1 MLQHI
6 VCATLPLM
14 IKIGLLGAAKIAPPA
29 IIEPAALRDDCTII
43 SVATR
48 DNARAVAFAETHSIP
63 ETDDSYEAL
72 IARSDIDLI
81 YNALPPHR
89 HADLSIAA
97 LKAGKAVLCEKP
109 FAMNA
114 AEAARMVAVAAETGG
129 TLIEAYHYRFHP
141 AFIRALEIVR
151 SGVLGELTEVTAKFN
166 VEIPYK
172 EGELRHTL
180 SIGGGSLMDL
190 GCYPLHWA
198 RTLIGQEPAVA
209 SAEAVCEQD
218 NVDLSMSAVLAFPGG
233 ARGDISCS
241 MAPGVE
247 TAAYFDLKGREG
259 NLMMINP
266 LAPHMGHQIKRTRN
280 GETTT
285 ETVDANTTY
294 DHQLAHV
301 MDVIQSGASP
311 LTGGADAVASM
322 TAIDAIYTAAGLRP
336 RGK

>member
-1 MLQHI
+1 
-6 VCATLPLM
+6 M
-14 IKIGLLGAAKIAPPA
+14 IKIGILGAAKIAPPA
-29 IIEPAALRDDCTII
+29 IIKPAGQRGDCAIV
-43 SVATR
+43 SVAAR
-48 DNARAVAFAETHSIP
+48 DVARAETFALTNGIP
-63 ETDDSYEAL
+63 EVEKNYEAL

-114 AEAARMVAVAAETGG
+114 AEAARMVQVAAETGG
-129 TLIEAYHYRFHP
+129 TLIEAFHYRFHP
-141 AFIRALEIVR
+141 AFERALEIAR
-151 SGVLGELTEVTAKFN
+151 SGMLGEITEMTAKFS

-180 SIGGGSLMDL
+180 AIGGGALMDL

-198 RTLIGQEPAVA
+198 RTLIGQEPVIA
-209 SAEAVCEQD
+209 SAEAVCEHD
-218 NVDLSMSAVLAFPGG
+218 NVDLSIQAVLTFPGG

-241 MAPGVE
+241 MALGVQTE
-247 TAAYFDLKGREG
+247 AHFELKGREG
-259 NLMMINP
+259 TLTMINP
-266 LAPHMGHQIKRTRN
+266 LAPHMGHQIKLTRN

-285 ETVDANTTY
+285 ETVDAKTTY

-301 MDVIQSGASP
+301 IDVIRNDAPP
-311 LTGGADAVASM
+311 LTGGADAVATM

-336 RGK
+336 RGMD